1 MGAGGVGVTIAAASP
16 SQTAG
21 QYAASSSVALA
32 FPNNVV
38 AGSLLTVVGWVYTGT
53 TDDRPVQGD
62 LTQTAG
68 TAALGPIAR
77 EVVNTRDIGPGAAI
91 LHEVQWSVI
100 VKTAGSLTLTLNG
113 GASGVA
119 CYIAIDEYT
128 GSWDERR
135 VVDMAAANG
144 NGSVQSSG
152 NVVTTGPAL
161 IVGGLMHINATT
173 GSAAT
178 EDGAFT
184 LIAEQDSS
192 PTQVGA
198 SAIAR
203 IVTGATTDAADWTT
217 SALVDWIATAVAYQE
232 AEAPFTFVPPT
243 LSGAGVNDITTTSAR
258 PKVTISY

>member
-1 MGAGGVGVTIAAASP
+1 MTIAAASP
-16 SQTAG
+16 SQKAG
-21 QYAASSSVALA
+21 QYAAASSVALA
-32 FPNNVV
+32 FPNNVA
-38 AGSLLTVVGWVYTGT
+38 AGSLLVVVGWTYTGT

-68 TAALGPIAR
+68 TAVLGPIVR

-91 LHEVQWSVI
+91 LHEVQWSAI
-100 VKTAGSLTLTLNG
+100 VKTSGSLTFTLDG
-113 GASGVA
+113 GASGA
-119 CYIAIDEYT
+119 SCYIAIDEYT

-152 NVVTTGPAL
+152 NVVTTWPAL

-203 IVTGATTDAADWTT
+203 IVTGATIDAADWTT
-217 SALVDWIATAVAYQE
+217 SASVDWIATAVVYQE
-232 AEAPFTFVPPT
+232 AEAPFVFDPPV
-243 LSGAGVNDITTTSAR
+243 LSAAGADDITSTSVR
-258 PKVTISY
+258 PKVTITY